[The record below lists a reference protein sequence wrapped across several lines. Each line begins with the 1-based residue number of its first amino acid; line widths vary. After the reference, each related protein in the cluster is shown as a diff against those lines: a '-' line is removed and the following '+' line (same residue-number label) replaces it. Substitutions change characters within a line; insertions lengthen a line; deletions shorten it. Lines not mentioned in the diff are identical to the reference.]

1 MNQYEDR
8 DVSSRRRTSSSERDR
23 VQRAQEYGSNSSYEN
38 NSSYESGHSYE
49 NRAAYGN
56 GSRQS
61 AAGQASAR
69 NTESAKRGGAYEPS
83 SYRNQTAGGSTS
95 YRNGASSR
103 EYGEEEVSMYRSSA
117 SASSRRSTAVSER
130 TSVYGS
136 STNTVNGSSA
146 NRERA
151 GAQTSTRRSSSV
163 SGASYG
169 NYADS
174 ERSTYGSRTNAERST
189 YRTHTDSERYGSTSS
204 GRSSSHSS
212 RTYSSK
218 NKRRRRRN
226 TDMFPFIVGGGAL
239 LILILVVALLAKGCG
254 NGTGASVVGTDAET
268 SSSEPE
274 TEMEKDITVAG
285 VSVNGMTLSEAEE
298 AVLESLDWNMKVTY
312 NGEELA
318 LDNLMAAPVNTL
330 LSSIYNGTADKNQS
344 TFTLEEPDVT
354 EGAEAAAKA
363 AAQQWNVKAENA
375 GIGEYNVSTSRFS
388 FVGGKNGVAIEEEK
402 LVSAIQEAVKAGNY
416 QAVIEASAVET
427 SPEVSIEQ
435 AKEMYTTI
443 GTYTTKTTSNK
454 DRNTN
459 ISLAAAAI
467 NGKILKPG
475 ETFSMNAATGE
486 RTYEK
491 GYRPAGAYVNGEL
504 VLEPGGGVCQV
515 SSTLYNAVVFSGLTT
530 TERYAHSYEPSYV
543 TPGEDAMISYPGLD
557 MKFVNNTDYAVG
569 LKALF
574 SNQTLT
580 VSIVGVSNLED
591 GVKISMESEKVST
604 IDPPAPNYVEDT
616 TLEPGKEVVVT
627 KAQSGSK
634 WVTYKVIKKNG
645 EVVSRDVF
653 HNSTYKGKAATIKRN
668 TSGTVT
674 SQNTA
679 TTAAAIDETKIQ
691 DGTLDTV
698 LPGSDGSSGVNTDK
712 KETTAAS
719 ETKPSETK
727 PSGSETKPSET
738 TAKNPAAS
746 TTKASEPET
755 TKAAEPQKPSGTT
768 AANPADVSPIQPSQS
783 APSSPGGSQNV
794 TPGGS
799 SGSGDTVV
807 VSPNPGSGAAPGAP
821 GPAGN

>member
-1 MNQYEDR
+1 MSQYEDR
-8 DVSSRRRTSSSERDR
+8 EASSRRRTSSSERDR
-23 VQRAQEYGSNSSYEN
+23 VQRAQEYGSNSSYE
-38 NSSYESGHSYE
+38 SGRSYE
-49 NRAAYGN
+49 NRATYGN

-69 NTESAKRGGAYEPS
+69 NMESAGRGGAYEPS
-83 SYRNQTAGGSTS
+83 SYRNQTAGGSAS

-103 EYGEEEVSMYRSSA
+103 EYGDEEVSMYRSSV
-117 SASSRRSTAVSER
+117 SASSRRGAAASER
-130 TSVYGS
+130 TSFYGS
-136 STNTVNGSSA
+136 STSTENGSSA

-151 GAQTSTRRSSSV
+151 GAQTSARRSSSA

-174 ERSTYGSRTNAERST
+174 ERSTYGNRTNAERSA
-189 YRTHTDSERYGSTSS
+189 YRTHTDSERYSSTSSTAS

-254 NGTGASVVGTDAET
+254 NGTGASVVGTEAET

-285 VSVNGMTLSEAEE
+285 ISINGMTLSEAEE

-330 LSSIYNGTADKNQS
+330 LSSIYDGTADKNQS

-515 SSTLYNAVVFSGLTT
+515 SSTLYNAVVFAGLTT

-557 MKFVNNTDYAVG
+557 MKFVNNTEYAVG

-604 IDPPAPNYVEDT
+604 IDPPEPNYVEDT

-679 TTAAAIDETKIQ
+679 TTAAAVDETKIQ

-727 PSGSETKPSET
+727 PSGSETKPTET
-738 TAKNPAAS
+738 TKNPAVS
-746 TTKASEPET
+746 TTKASEAET
-755 TKAAEPQKPSGTT
+755 TKAAEPQKPSETT

-794 TPGGS
+794 TPGGNS
-799 SGSGDTVV
+799 SSGDTVV
-807 VSPNPGSGAAPGAP
+807 VSPSPGSGAAPSAP

>member
-8 DVSSRRRTSSSERDR
+8 DVSSRRRTSSSDRDR

-38 NSSYESGHSYE
+38 NSSYEIGRSYE

-69 NTESAKRGGAYEPS
+69 NTESAGRGGAYEPS
-83 SYRNQTAGGSTS
+83 SYRNQTAGGSAS

-117 SASSRRSTAVSER
+117 SASSRRSAGASER
-130 TSVYGS
+130 TSFYGS

-151 GAQTSTRRSSSV
+151 GAQTSTRRSSSA

-174 ERSTYGSRTNAERST
+174 ERSTY
-189 YRTHTDSERYGSTSS
+189 RTHADSERYSSTGS
-204 GRSSSHSS
+204 GRGSSHSS

-285 VSVNGMTLSEAEE
+285 VSINGMTLSEAEE

-312 NGEELA
+312 NGEDLA
-318 LDNLMAAPVNTL
+318 LDNLMAAPVNAL

-354 EGAEAAAKA
+354 EGAEAAAKV

-416 QAVIEASAVET
+416 QAVIEAFAVET

-515 SSTLYNAVVFSGLTT
+515 SSTLYNAVVFAGLTT

-679 TTAAAIDETKIQ
+679 TTAAAVDETKIQ

-712 KETTAAS
+712 KETTAAN
-719 ETKPSETK
+719 
-727 PSGSETKPSET
+727 ETKPSET

-755 TKAAEPQKPSGTT
+755 TKAAEPQKPSDTT

-807 VSPNPGSGAAPGAP
+807 VSPNSGSGAAPGAP